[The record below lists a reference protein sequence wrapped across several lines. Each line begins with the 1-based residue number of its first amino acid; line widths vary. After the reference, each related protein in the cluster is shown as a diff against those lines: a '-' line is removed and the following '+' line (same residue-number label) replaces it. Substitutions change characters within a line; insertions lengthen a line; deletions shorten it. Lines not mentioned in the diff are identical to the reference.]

1 MKSLTLASLIILQLL
16 GYYQPHP
23 QFLFGNS
30 SWLTAYSAI
39 NLPFFLSL
47 LHSNQNSQ
55 EAQIGDPGWV
65 FDESRSDPR
74 FPEMKEWAQ
83 AGVLGGIPLRNTLTI
98 KTRLTP
104 GQDLQAAIDQVATNQ
119 GGVILLEPGEH
130 RIDKTIQLKSG
141 VVVRGQNKETSIIK
155 IEMKAPFFKING
167 GKSTTAIE
175 VNRAEHVGFEDL
187 TIRYGAVEFE
197 PMDKDDFNAPWDRQS
212 FHADEIR
219 DDQLFV
225 HTLIFSES
233 RNCWVDKCNILWA
246 GAHPLGL
253 ANCQHMTMRNNFI
266 DRAYIKKDSMHGGY
280 YGVWGTSHSLFYN
293 EKVRRIRHFALM
305 LPGCRYNVVY
315 KCDMEVDINFHDRDD
330 GNNLVEKTRVATP
343 VWHSWDAIG
352 IGASGKHRPPGSKNL
367 LFDNLAISKGIDGYH
382 RRGPISEPRK
392 IYEVT
397 SEFDKPSVRALE
409 NEPPPKGNT
418 LYAIKRVEEAN

>member
-130 RIDKTIQLKSG
+130 RIDKLRQPHDLRGSLEVQPRLALKQRDSG
-141 VVVRGQNKETSIIK
+141 LAEPRELAVIV
-155 IEMKAPFFKING
+155 
-167 GKSTTAIE
+167 IE
-175 VNRAEHVGFEDL
+175 VHLEGGL
-187 TIRYGAVEFE
+187 
-197 PMDKDDFNAPWDRQS
+197 DR
-212 FHADEIR
+212 E
-219 DDQLFV
+219 
-225 HTLIFSES
+225 
-233 RNCWVDKCNILWA
+233 
-246 GAHPLGL
+246 
-253 ANCQHMTMRNNFI
+253 
-266 DRAYIKKDSMHGGY
+266 
-280 YGVWGTSHSLFYN
+280 
-293 EKVRRIRHFALM
+293 
-305 LPGCRYNVVY
+305 
-315 KCDMEVDINFHDRDD
+315 
-330 GNNLVEKTRVATP
+330 
-343 VWHSWDAIG
+343 
-352 IGASGKHRPPGSKNL
+352 
-367 LFDNLAISKGIDGYH
+367 
-382 RRGPISEPRK
+382 
-392 IYEVT
+392 
-397 SEFDKPSVRALE
+397 
-409 NEPPPKGNT
+409 
-418 LYAIKRVEEAN
+418 